1 MRGRIS
7 GVLAFVLV
15 FGVVAQAAAASTT
28 IHFFAPPRM
37 TLDGKDI
44 NETLVEMFNSSQN
57 DIIVEYTPATGDW
70 VEKVSVEFLAGTAPD
85 VVAGWESFFRNWLE
99 QGHALPLDRYLDAE
113 LINDFVPG
121 HLRLFQVDGKQ
132 MALPHY
138 TGVSGLFYNV
148 DMFDAAGVPYPDG
161 TWTWD
166 TIIEAG
172 RKLTRR
178 SGDQVVQWGFDVNG
192 GWDRVIQ
199 FIWENGGRVIDEGA
213 VVGNRIY
220 LDEPEA
226 IEALEFQHSLIWEY
240 EIAPPYPFIGRWSHD
255 MFWNGT
261 ELAMW
266 QTGSWDVSATFTN
279 CPTCN
284 WNVSVRPRGRTGIA
298 SAIHTADGYMVYAGT
313 RHPDEA
319 VRFLLFLVG
328 EEAQRYQMIA
338 GNLQPA
344 RLSLGAEYA
353 RETEAAQKGINLEV
367 FIEQTAYARPA
378 PLFTKQ
384 TEVGQL
390 LWPAIEE
397 SILKNERPVRQV
409 FEELTAR
416 VNAIL
421 AQP

>member
-132 MALPHY
+132 MALPHF

-148 DMFDAAGVPYPDG
+148 DMFDAAGVPYPDE

-199 FIWENGGRVIDEGA
+199 FVWENGGRVIDEGV
-213 VVGNRIY
+213 VVGDRIY
-220 LDEPEA
+220 LDEPA
-226 IEALEFQHSLIWEY
+226 AVEALEFQHSLIWEY
-240 EIAPPYPFIGRWSHD
+240 EIAPPYPIIGRSPHQ
-255 MFWNGT
+255 MFWTGT

-279 CPTCN
+279 CPSCN
-284 WNVSVRPRGRTGIA
+284 WNVAVRPRGRTGIA

-313 RHPDEA
+313 QHPDEA

-390 LWPAIEE
+390 L
-397 SILKNERPVRQV
+397 
-409 FEELTAR
+409 
-416 VNAIL
+416 
-421 AQP
+421 

>member
-1 MRGRIS
+1 
-7 GVLAFVLV
+7 
-15 FGVVAQAAAASTT
+15 
-28 IHFFAPPRM
+28 
-37 TLDGKDI
+37 
-44 NETLVEMFNSSQN
+44 
-57 DIIVEYTPATGDW
+57 
-70 VEKVSVEFLAGTAPD
+70 
-85 VVAGWESFFRNWLE
+85 
-99 QGHALPLDRYLDAE
+99 
-113 LINDFVPG
+113 
-121 HLRLFQVDGKQ
+121 
-132 MALPHY
+132 
-138 TGVSGLFYNV
+138 
-148 DMFDAAGVPYPDG
+148 
-161 TWTWD
+161 
-166 TIIEAG
+166 
-172 RKLTRR
+172 
-178 SGDQVVQWGFDVNG
+178 
-192 GWDRVIQ
+192 
-199 FIWENGGRVIDEGA
+199 
-213 VVGNRIY
+213 
-220 LDEPEA
+220 
-226 IEALEFQHSLIWEY
+226 
-240 EIAPPYPFIGRWSHD
+240 IAPPYPFIGRWSHD
-255 MFWNGT
+255 MFWTGT

-284 WNVSVRPRGRTGIA
+284 WNVSVRPRGRTGFA

-313 RHPDEA
+313 QQPDEA